1 MNSEHT
7 ARLAHGFCS
16 PDLSSLAPFRLGW
29 VARLF
34 KVKILRTGSESVP
47 PCRGSR
53 GFGPLVVTFAG
64 RLKGAAPVLRCPWAS
79 YFGRCMAS
87 ARHFLGSRNHG
98 LGVRL
103 HNLGHCYSP
112 WLNFK
117 GRQSATAFGILLV
130 LIPMALAG
138 WWPAI
143 VFADA
148 DWFAFESGWLVGGQ
162 CFASCGDVGVHLWV
176 VPPSSCWS

>member
-16 PDLSSLAPFRLGW
+16 PDLSSLAPFRLGL

-103 HNLGHCYSP
+103 RNLGTLLFAVVEFQRAAECDCLWHSAGLNSHGARGLVARHCFCRRGLVRFRV
-112 WLNFK
+112 WLACWWSVFC
-117 GRQSATAFGILLV
+117 LV
-130 LIPMALAG
+130 
-138 WWPAI
+138 W
-143 VFADA
+143 
-148 DWFAFESGWLVGGQ
+148 
-162 CFASCGDVGVHLWV
+162 
-176 VPPSSCWS
+176 